1 MPLKKAKGKNK
12 IGSTLKGIGPTYM
25 DKTGRN
31 GIRVGDIS
39 SNNFEE
45 KYNKL
50 KKKHIQILDFY
61 DFEYEL
67 EELETKCGLIVCLL

>member
-1 MPLKKAKGKNK
+1 
-12 IGSTLKGIGPTYM
+12 M

-67 EELETKCGLIVCLL
+67 EELETRV